1 MATRMGFPTVGRSR
15 AGLAEANT
23 EARAWPSHRGRPHVQ
38 GIGTPAPASAA
49 MNLRRTAAMSSQHT
63 SHGHTHHRGQHHDH
77 HGDAGHH
84 HAPAQDA
91 GATALATDPVCGMTV
106 DPATSK
112 HRMEHGGSVFHFCSA
127 GCRVK
132 FAADPAKYL
141 APKAAAPAPASG
153 DDEAVY
159 TQAACL
165 AAALGRGSLNVC
177 RSVPPKSPGALIDLQ
192 QRRFPAYHVYVPQLS
207 KPRPPCADRVPAST
221 RPICPTPRGRPWS
234 RSCRRRRARAGHGHG
249 RAG

>member
-1 MATRMGFPTVGRSR
+1 
-15 AGLAEANT
+15 
-23 EARAWPSHRGRPHVQ
+23 
-38 GIGTPAPASAA
+38 
-49 MNLRRTAAMSSQHT
+49 MSSQHT
-63 SHGHTHHRGQHHDH
+63 SHGHAHHRGQHHDH
-77 HGDAGHH
+77 HADAGHH

-141 APKAAAPAPASG
+141 APKAAAPASG

-165 AAALGRGSLNVC
+165 AAALGTRLGWLADRLGEGGAAARPVLLFMHHPPAASGIAGMDVIPLLDTAALWEVLAPHRARVRHLFHGHLHRPFSGSWRGVPFSSLRGTSHQVALDLSG
-177 RSVPPKSPGALIDLQ
+177 RSTVPGSQEP
-192 QRRFPAYHVYVPQLS
+192 PAYALVRIGADEVAVHVHDYLD
-207 KPRPPCADRVPAST
+207 ATGTFDL
-221 RPICPTPRGRPWS
+221 
-234 RSCRRRRARAGHGHG
+234 
-249 RAG
+249 